1 MSHIFLEEMRTS
13 SESCDTRLTLLFSKI
28 VIFVAAFNKVWFSLY
43 RGFQLNEV
51 KEPPTPKGG
60 GGYDVTRLM
69 KKSYDYKSLL
79 ELSVN
84 LKCLLYCGFSDL
96 LITSRL

>member
-1 MSHIFLEEMRTS
+1 MRTS

-43 RGFQLNEV
+43 RGFQLSEL
-51 KEPPTPKGG
+51 KEPPTSKR

-69 KKSYDYKSLL
+69 RKNYNSKSLL
-79 ELSVN
+79 ELTVN
-84 LKCLLYCGFSDL
+84 LKCLVYSGFNVL